1 MARTHNIRWTD
12 DDLKEYNRRRKNF
25 NAKRQRLLKKDPTI
39 ADFLPEAMT
48 IDKIKTRK
56 DFHRF
61 IKDSDDFLRR
71 GSNEEVEYHGLQVPT
86 FFKDL
91 MNRRIRSQNARR
103 AHQRKQLSRE
113 GGTDTLKNEAEL
125 AKFNIVQPI
134 RPDQIGKI
142 YQGLDRRT
150 YDSKRAIS
158 DERYKQN
165 YFKAVRDNLGHYGN
179 EIIDLLQGVSGATM
193 LEGMRY
199 DQALEIDFL
208 YGTQAQQ
215 AKAKYVLRTWKKFL
229 GKG

>member
-12 DDLKEYNRRRKNF
+12 DDLAEYNRRRKNF

-125 AKFNIVQPI
+125 AKFNIVEPI
-134 RPDQIGKI
+134 KPEQIGKI

-150 YDSKRAIS
+150 YDSKRAIT
-158 DERYKQN
+158 DEQYKQN
-165 YFKAVRDNLGHYGN
+165 YFKAVRENLGHYGN
-179 EIIDLLQGVSGATM
+179 DIIELLQGVSGSTM
-193 LEGMRY
+193 LDGMRT
-199 DQALEIDFL
+199 DMALEIKFV
-208 YGTQAQQ
+208 YETQQQ
-215 AKAKYVLRTWKKFL
+215 AELAKYVLNAWKKFL